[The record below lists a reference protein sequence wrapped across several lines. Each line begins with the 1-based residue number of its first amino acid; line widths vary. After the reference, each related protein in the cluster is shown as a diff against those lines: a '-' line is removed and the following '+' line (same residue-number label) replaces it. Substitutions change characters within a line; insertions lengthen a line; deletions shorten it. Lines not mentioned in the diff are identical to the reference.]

1 MEGIAEKQ
9 AEKKGDSAK
18 GTSSALT
25 KGNLT
30 IGLAG
35 AVVGCKENKPT
46 GRNL

>member
-9 AEKKGDSAK
+9 LKKG
-18 GTSSALT
+18 TNSALT
-25 KGNLT
+25 KWNLT

-46 GRNL
+46 GKNL